1 MRTDED
7 LTAQPIPQ
15 LVKKIAIPA
24 SVGLFFNT
32 MYNVVDTYFGGL
44 ISTQA
49 LAALS
54 LSFPIFFI
62 IISIGS
68 GLSTGA
74 TALMATS
81 AGAGNS
87 AQVRLF
93 AVQGVTY
100 GLILSLIVTL
110 FGIWSSPFLFSTLG
124 ASGIYLD
131 VSLQYMNTIFA
142 GSCLFMLLYM
152 LNAILNAHGNTK
164 PFRNFLIIG
173 FLLNVILDPWFI
185 YGGFGVPSL
194 GIAGIALA
202 TVLIQLLGCIYMS
215 VKVFQTGL
223 ISGFT
228 LKDAMPKLQP
238 YKEISQQGLP
248 ASVNMMTV
256 GVGIFVI
263 TYFISKFGKEAVAAY
278 GIATRVEQIALLPTI
293 GLNIAT
299 LTLVAQN
306 NGAGRYDRVYES
318 LYTALKYGG
327 ILMSVGALG
336 IFSFAD
342 HLMALFTEDPTVIS
356 VGAGYLKIAAFLLFA
371 YVILFVNVAALQGM
385 KKPMFAVWI
394 GVFRQIVAPIV
405 LFYSLTELLG
415 FGLNGIWWGIF
426 SINWSAAALAIIY
439 SRRLLN
445 RAARV

>member
-15 LVKKIAIPA
+15 LVKKMAIPA

-142 GSCLFMLLYM
+142 GSCLY
-152 LNAILNAHGNTK
+152 
-164 PFRNFLIIG
+164 
-173 FLLNVILDPWFI
+173 
-185 YGGFGVPSL
+185 
-194 GIAGIALA
+194 
-202 TVLIQLLGCIYMS
+202 S
-215 VKVFQTGL
+215 V
-223 ISGFT
+223 
-228 LKDAMPKLQP
+228 
-238 YKEISQQGLP
+238 
-248 ASVNMMTV
+248 
-256 GVGIFVI
+256 
-263 TYFISKFGKEAVAAY
+263 
-278 GIATRVEQIALLPTI
+278 
-293 GLNIAT
+293 
-299 LTLVAQN
+299 
-306 NGAGRYDRVYES
+306 
-318 LYTALKYGG
+318 
-327 ILMSVGALG
+327 
-336 IFSFAD
+336 
-342 HLMALFTEDPTVIS
+342 
-356 VGAGYLKIAAFLLFA
+356 
-371 YVILFVNVAALQGM
+371 
-385 KKPMFAVWI
+385 
-394 GVFRQIVAPIV
+394 
-405 LFYSLTELLG
+405 
-415 FGLNGIWWGIF
+415 
-426 SINWSAAALAIIY
+426 
-439 SRRLLN
+439 
-445 RAARV
+445 